1 MSEKKEY
8 GHRKTKAMKITVKVK
23 PNSKEN
29 RVEIAGNNE
38 YILRVKEKAQDGKA
52 NAAAI
57 KTLSE
62 YLGIPK
68 ARISIIRG
76 HTSRNKIISIDK

>member
-1 MSEKKEY
+1 MVI
-8 GHRKTKAMKITVKVK
+8 RAMKIAVKVK

-29 RVEIAGNNE
+29 KVEVAGNNE
-38 YILRVKEKAQDGKA
+38 YVLRVKEKAQDGKA

-62 YLGIPK
+62 YLGIPRS
-68 ARISIIRG
+68 RISIVRG
-76 HTSRNKIISIDK
+76 HSSKNKIISIDK

>member
-1 MSEKKEY
+1 
-8 GHRKTKAMKITVKVK
+8 MKIAVKVK

-29 RVEIAGNNE
+29 KVEVAGNNE
-38 YILRVKEKAQDGKA
+38 YVLRVKEKAQDGKA

-62 YLGIPK
+62 YLGIPRS
-68 ARISIIRG
+68 RISIVRG
-76 HTSRNKIISIDK
+76 HSSKNKIISIDK

>member
-1 MSEKKEY
+1 MTIS
-8 GHRKTKAMKITVKVK
+8 VKVK
-23 PNSKEN
+23 PNSKVSG
-29 RVEIAGNNE
+29 VEIAGNNE

-52 NAAAI
+52 NSAAI
-57 KTLSE
+57 KLLSK

-68 ARISIIRG
+68 VRISIIRG